1 MQPLLLLYSETN
13 ADNIS
18 SRIGKSEYS
27 YYFVLKW
34 FAPALATLGEIK
46 IIHDPLTEA
55 DHAYDLAAQQ
65 GRPCVLFSFA
75 PPHRTLMPQRCPIV
89 PLVAWEFD
97 RIPDYSWDGQ
107 PETDWRYNLKRAGCA
122 ITHSQFARRA
132 ILNAMG
138 EDFPVWSIPAPVW
151 DRFHARGLQYHGE
164 QGRTPARGI
173 NLHVK
178 GMLYDS
184 TEHIPSDPG
193 EGLRQARLDM
203 AHPAPVQVTKWQRR
217 AARWQKRL
225 HKVTR
230 LFKADEASNT
240 APAQASPPPLHH
252 LHAKGVVYA
261 SILNPSDAR
270 KNWCDIV
277 TGFVSAFQNVE
288 DAVLVLKLN
297 ELDSTNTFIHMTFM
311 LKKFMWMKCKIY
323 IFNGYLEDH
332 DYDQFL
338 DGIDYVVNFS
348 TGEGQCLPL
357 MELMSMGVPAIS
369 PDHTSMADYVTPE
382 NAYILPSF
390 KTLSSWPH
398 DSRLAFSTLS
408 CQVSWEALRNAYT
421 ESYQRA
427 KQQPSAYQA
436 MSRAAMQ
443 HLETHC
449 SLKVATTALQH
460 VITSPAVRPPS
471 LEQTSRH
478 HT

>member
-1 MQPLLLLYSETN
+1 
-13 ADNIS
+13 
-18 SRIGKSEYS
+18 
-27 YYFVLKW
+27 
-34 FAPALATLGEIK
+34 
-46 IIHDPLTEA
+46 
-55 DHAYDLAAQQ
+55 
-65 GRPCVLFSFA
+65 
-75 PPHRTLMPQRCPIV
+75 
-89 PLVAWEFD
+89 
-97 RIPDYSWDGQ
+97 
-107 PETDWRYNLKRAGCA
+107 
-122 ITHSQFARRA
+122 
-132 ILNAMG
+132 
-138 EDFPVWSIPAPVW
+138 
-151 DRFHARGLQYHGE
+151 RFHARGLQYHGE

-184 TEHIPSDPG
+184 TEHIPSDPS

-203 AHPAPVQVTKWQRR
+203 ERPAPVQVTKWQRR

-230 LFKADEASNT
+230 LFKADETSNT

-252 LHAKGVVYA
+252 LYAKGVVYA

-427 KQQPSAYQA
+427 KLHPSAYQV

-443 HLETHC
+443 GLAQHC
-449 SLKVATTALQH
+449 SLKVATSTLAQVL
-460 VITSPAVRPPS
+460 TSPAV
-471 LEQTSRH
+471 TSPAA
-478 HT
+478 

>member
-1 MQPLLLLYSETN
+1 
-13 ADNIS
+13 
-18 SRIGKSEYS
+18 
-27 YYFVLKW
+27 
-34 FAPALATLGEIK
+34 
-46 IIHDPLTEA
+46 
-55 DHAYDLAAQQ
+55 
-65 GRPCVLFSFA
+65 
-75 PPHRTLMPQRCPIV
+75 
-89 PLVAWEFD
+89 
-97 RIPDYSWDGQ
+97 
-107 PETDWRYNLKRAGCA
+107 
-122 ITHSQFARRA
+122 
-132 ILNAMG
+132 
-138 EDFPVWSIPAPVW
+138 
-151 DRFHARGLQYHGE
+151 
-164 QGRTPARGI
+164 
-173 NLHVK
+173 
-178 GMLYDS
+178 MLYDS

-230 LFKADEASNT
+230 LFKADETSNT

-427 KQQPSAYQA
+427 KLHPSAYQV

-443 HLETHC
+443 GLAQHC
-449 SLKVATTALQH
+449 SLKVATSTLAQVL
-460 VITSPAVRPPS
+460 TSPAV
-471 LEQTSRH
+471 TSPAA
-478 HT
+478 

>member
-1 MQPLLLLYSETN
+1 MRPLLLVYSETN
-13 ADNIS
+13 ANNIA

-34 FAPALATLGEIK
+34 FTPALAEIGEVK
-46 IIHDPLTEA
+46 IIDDPVHDA
-55 DHAYDLAAQQ
+55 DREYDAAKRL
-65 GRPCVLFSFA
+65 GRPCALFSFA
-75 PPHRTLMPQRCPIV
+75 PPHRTLIPQRCPII

-97 RIPDYSWDGQ
+97 RIPDYSWDRN
-107 PETDWRYNLKRAGCA
+107 PETNWCYNLGRCGMA
-122 ITHSQFARRA
+122 ITHSEYARQA
-132 ILNAMG
+132 ILRAMPP
-138 EDFPVWSIPAPVW
+138 DFPVWSIPAPVW

-164 QGRTPARGI
+164 QGRIPAKGI
-173 NLHVK
+173 NLHLN

-184 TEHIPSDPG
+184 ADHIPSDPD
-193 EGLRQARLDM
+193 EGLKQSLLDM
-203 AHPAPVQVTKWQRR
+203 ERSEPLPVTKWQRR

-225 HKVTR
+225 HKATR
-230 LFKADEASNT
+230 LFSHNELVNST
-240 APAQASPPPLHH
+240 PSHSLPLRHMQAQ
-252 LHAKGVVYA
+252 GVVYA

-277 TGFVSAFQNVE
+277 TGFVAAFQNVE

-297 ELDSTNTFIHMTFM
+297 ELDSTNTFIHLTFM

-369 PDHTSMADYVTPE
+369 PDHTSMADYITPD

-398 DSRLAFSTLS
+398 DDRRAFSTLS
-408 CQVSWEALRNAYT
+408 CQVSWEALRDAYLS
-421 ESYQRA
+421 SYQRVRN
-427 KQQPSAYQA
+427 QPVEYQR
-436 MSRAAMQ
+436 MSQAAMQ
-443 HLETHC
+443 QLETHC
-449 SLKVATTALQH
+449 SLKVATTALQQ
-460 VITSPAVRPPS
+460 VIASPAVKPPS
-471 LEQTSRH
+471 LDQTSSC